1 MNLPDRSVLAFRFA
15 EIILVFL
22 IPFRCSTNRSVLAKH
37 NLKYG
42 FFPVSASGENV
53 LKPLLE
59 RGFEFRGRSSQFL
72 GQSGRSAALAWIIP
86 VPPAKVAVRIRFLTL
101 LAVAALHVP

>member
-1 MNLPDRSVLAFRFA
+1 LSNAVKNFVEQSV
-15 EIILVFL
+15 ILDGASQYYTADH
-22 IPFRCSTNRSVLAKH
+22 RRY
-37 NLKYG
+37 LKYG